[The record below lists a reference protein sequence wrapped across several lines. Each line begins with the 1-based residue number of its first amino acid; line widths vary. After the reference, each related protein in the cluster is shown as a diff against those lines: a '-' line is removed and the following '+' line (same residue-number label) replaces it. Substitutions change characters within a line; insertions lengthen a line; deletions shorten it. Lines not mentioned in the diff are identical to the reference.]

1 MDKTKLFQI
10 QIKIRILKDNNNLK
24 RPRKMFPRSF
34 INEKGGVND

>member
-24 RPRKMFPRSF
+24 RPRKMFSRSF

>member
-10 QIKIRILKDNNNLK
+10 QIKIKILKDNNNLK
-24 RPRKMFPRSF
+24 RPRKHLPRSF